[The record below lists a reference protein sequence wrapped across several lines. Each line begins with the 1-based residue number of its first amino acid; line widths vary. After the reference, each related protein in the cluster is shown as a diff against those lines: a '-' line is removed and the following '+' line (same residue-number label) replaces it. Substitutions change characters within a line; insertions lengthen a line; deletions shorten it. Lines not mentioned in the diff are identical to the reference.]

1 MTRLECADW
10 MIESSMTKEKVLKKR
25 LHLKKIKQRIMDFD

>member
-10 MIESSMTKEKVLKKR
+10 MIESSMTNDELENTLWFSWKSSNTTEDL
-25 LHLKKIKQRIMDFD
+25 